1 MKILHRALEKSLEEF
16 AVKHAA
22 LSEDRLAEA
31 IGKAIKEGL
40 PSATKILSNDLRA
53 KAPEM
58 LREHRELEAGFR
70 TRNFERW
77 REGLDLLQMLIV
89 IAEEAGSD
97 LNREFRPQA
106 VRENNLVFETV
117 CSLHSRA
124 VLVAREVLCL
134 LEGGFADGALARWR
148 SLHELAV
155 VSGFLSEREDNKLAE
170 RYLLAGEAQRHRL
183 MVEYQNGLAHGLLAP
198 LEEQEIQ
205 QARALR
211 DGIVRKYGAAIL
223 SDYGWAAEALGRRKL
238 TFRELEQAVGLGHLR
253 PYFKWACEHIHAG
266 YKPPGTLL
274 GTCESQGPVLLSGQ
288 SNSGLT
294 EPAAQTALSLAQVT
308 AALLS
313 IENSLDHVVISQL
326 LLDLVAEVQETFAR
340 IESETL
346 KRARARANPA

>member
-134 LEGGFADGALARWR
+134 LEGGFADGP
-148 SLHELAV
+148 
-155 VSGFLSEREDNKLAE
+155 
-170 RYLLAGEAQRHRL
+170 LLDGEACTNWLWCPASYPSGRTTNWR
-183 MVEYQNGLAHGLLAP
+183 
-198 LEEQEIQ
+198 
-205 QARALR
+205 R
-211 DGIVRKYGAAIL
+211 GICWPG
-223 SDYGWAAEALGRRKL
+223 
-238 TFRELEQAVGLGHLR
+238 
-253 PYFKWACEHIHAG
+253 
-266 YKPPGTLL
+266 KPRGT
-274 GTCESQGPVLLSGQ
+274 
-288 SNSGLT
+288 
-294 EPAAQTALSLAQVT
+294 
-308 AALLS
+308 
-313 IENSLDHVVISQL
+313 D
-326 LLDLVAEVQETFAR
+326 
-340 IESETL
+340 
-346 KRARARANPA
+346 